1 MLSCCLTRCDP
12 MDCSPP
18 GSSVHGFSQAR
29 ILKWVAI
36 PFSRGSS
43 RFRNQTCIS
52 CFAGGF
58 FTARSPGK
66 SEHSYYCRI
75 KRLWNRNRV
84 VKTMGKE
91 SACSAGDWGWILE
104 KEMASHSSVL
114 AWKIPWTE
122 EPDGLQSVGLQRL
135 GHDWVTSSFTS
146 LYLSLLSSRNIH
158 TCCFRMLD
166 VSLLVLVSKHV
177 GKRSF
182 LELIKAVI

>member
-1 MLSCCLTRCDP
+1 MGLSVNKKWQQVSMPPCRPQPTLFPGWWLGSCVQSPFSDAVTCLCYP
-12 MDCSPP
+12 FP
-18 GSSVHGFSQAR
+18 GSSV
-29 ILKWVAI
+29 
-36 PFSRGSS
+36 
-43 RFRNQTCIS
+43 
-52 CFAGGF
+52 
-58 FTARSPGK
+58 
-66 SEHSYYCRI
+66 
-75 KRLWNRNRV
+75 
-84 VKTMGKE
+84 GKE